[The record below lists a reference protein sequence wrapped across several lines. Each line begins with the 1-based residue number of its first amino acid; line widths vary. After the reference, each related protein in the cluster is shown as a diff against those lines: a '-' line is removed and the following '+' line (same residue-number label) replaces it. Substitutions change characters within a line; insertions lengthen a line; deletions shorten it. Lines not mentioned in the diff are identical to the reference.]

1 LDRLVN
7 GRARVDIQTAQKWYH
22 SASAEFS
29 PLCSNQRDPSRLH
42 LEVFV
47 RGVTATLF
55 GKDGRSDFPEAMYL
69 DTDRLQ
75 IIKAEIEDH
84 IFFEVCLDMFT
95 TLLKQFGYQGPSL
108 TTTRQQLVA
117 ALTAIMGESN
127 VGYGPHQW
135 MANSEAL
142 SLEILR
148 QASTLAARATTYDY
162 DNMTRANQYL
172 RHLFFSN
179 FTTQAR
185 NLESAVLPIVLA
197 TIDKHSTSSP
207 TELFNNLVPATTTNT
222 TLPSAHLSHSAPSD
236 TFSSYCLLHPDTQKL
251 SDIANRIS
259 HIIILHWRVWSKIAY
274 IQDDASKSR
283 LTSTHASQVSEAP
296 APSSMRTGETTEAYE
311 ESSAAHEAS
320 TQ

>member
-1 LDRLVN
+1 ME
-7 GRARVDIQTAQKWYH
+7 
-22 SASAEFS
+22 EFT
-29 PLCSNQRDPSRLH
+29 PICSNKRNSSCPK
-42 LEVFV
+42 LEVFI

-84 IFFEVCLDMFT
+84 VFFEVCLDMFA

-108 TTTRQQLVA
+108 STTRQQLVSS
-117 ALTAIMGESN
+117 LTAIMGEAN

-148 QASTLAARATTYDY
+148 QASTLAGRATVYDFE
-162 DNMTRANQYL
+162 NMSNANQHL
-172 RHLFFSN
+172 RYLFFST

-185 NLESAVLPIVLA
+185 NLEAAVLPLVLA
-197 TIDKHSTSSP
+197 AIEKHKTSSP
-207 TELFNNLVPATTTNT
+207 MELFNNLVPTTTPAP
-222 TLPSAHLSHSAPSD
+222 TLPLTPNAQSTVIDTLSHSHV
-236 TFSSYCLLHPDTQKL
+236 LHPDTRRL
-251 SDIANRIS
+251 SDIINRIS

-274 IQDDASKSR
+274 VQDDVA
-283 LTSTHASQVSEAP
+283 AP
-296 APSSMRTGETTEAYE
+296 RSANNSAAQSSDKLVPSSMRTGEAAELCE
-311 ESSAAHEAS
+311 ETHTAHETS
-320 TQ
+320 SQ